1 MMHSICRKLAAL
13 LEGLSMFART
23 ATMLVGTLSAGAIAQ
38 TTAPTL
44 APIPFQQSHNFLLGS
59 LHTPYPSGVN
69 TMLGGV
75 RFDIPK
81 NVPQNMWLSDPT
93 MTLTGEIT
101 LEIPVTGVF
110 DVDRVHFL
118 ANTILGRPF
127 TPQARIE
134 FISFPVTANRGG
146 VDETLPGVIYC
157 KNLVGNVDI
166 RAYLA
171 SDGLHT
177 DTITALTTTQVYLS
191 SNQQNRLDKIDIDLP
206 TRFNGRSLDLIRVV
220 DLGGPFDSRIF
231 IAGITAQLGTENSL
245 AEPPCNPAD
254 LNRADA
260 FSPTSPGFGNPDAL
274 ITPADF
280 IAFVHY
286 FTTGD
291 LRADLNTASAFSP
304 ASPGFGAPD
313 GMLTPADFVAFQFFF
328 TQGCMADPDCF
339 YSED

>member
-1 MMHSICRKLAAL
+1 ML
-13 LEGLSMFART
+13 ART
-23 ATMLVGTLSAGAIAQ
+23 AVMLVGTLSAGAIAQ
-38 TTAPTL
+38 TSAPTF
-44 APIPFQQSHNFLLGS
+44 APIPFQQTHNFLLGA
-59 LHTPYPSGVN
+59 LHTPYPTGVN
-69 TMLGGV
+69 TVLGGV

-81 NVPQNMWLSDPT
+81 NVPQNIWLSDPT
-93 MTLTGEIT
+93 MTLSGEIT

-118 ANTILGRPF
+118 ANTILGRPL

-134 FISFPVTANRGG
+134 FISFPTEPRG
-146 VDETLPGVIYC
+146 VDESLPGVIYC
-157 KNLVGNVDI
+157 KTLVGNVDI

-260 FSPTSPGFGNPDAL
+260 FSPTSIGFGDPDAL

-280 IAFVHY
+280 VAFVHF

-291 LRADLNTASAFSP
+291 LRADLNSASAFSP
-304 ASPGFGAPD
+304 SSPVFGAPD
-313 GMLTPADFVAFQFFF
+313 GILTPADFAAFQFFF
-328 TQGCMADPDCF
+328 TQGCAPDPNCF
-339 YSED
+339 FSED